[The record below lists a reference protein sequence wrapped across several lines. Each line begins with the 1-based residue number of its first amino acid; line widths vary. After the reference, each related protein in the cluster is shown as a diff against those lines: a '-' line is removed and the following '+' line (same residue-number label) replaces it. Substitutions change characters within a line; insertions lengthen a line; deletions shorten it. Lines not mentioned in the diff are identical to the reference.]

1 MDLNFKRQIEERME
15 EIPAPLAEAIRQS
28 GWENIVFDIG
38 RKYSL
43 HVDDIGNIQNELILV
58 LVGIT
63 HPDEFRSI
71 LLKELRIPEDKVD
84 LIIDEINVKL
94 NEKIKNTLKQTL
106 KEVESEEK
114 PEIKTETDI
123 HSSERNVLKNAGIKL
138 GDEPD
143 EDQKVESS
151 QNKVDNKEVSIKVAP
166 LPDFSFEPK
175 QESVSVSPVP
185 DISAKLQ
192 NPQVFKGKSTSYL
205 DPYREP
211 VE

>member
-1 MDLNFKRQIEERME
+1 MSENNTEQLIKDHLKTL
-15 EIPAPLAEAIRQS
+15 PKPVKDAIASFDWTR
-28 GWENIVFDIG
+28 EVFSIG
-38 RKYSL
+38 QKKSL
-43 HVDDIGNIQNELILV
+43 HVDAIGEIQTEVMLVVLGLISPKEFYDQMVSRIGIKDELALEIA
-58 LVGIT
+58 
-63 HPDEFRSI
+63 DE
-71 LLKELRIPEDKVD
+71 V
-84 LIIDEINVKL
+84 
-94 NEKIKNTLKQTL
+94 NEKVFVRIRNFMKNYYAEQEKKD
-106 KEVESEEK
+106 KEIV
-114 PEIKTETDI
+114 
-123 HSSERNVLKNAGIKL
+123 SSERNVLKNAGIKL

-211 VE
+211 IE

>member
-1 MDLNFKRQIEERME
+1 MNENNTEQLIEEHLKTL
-15 EIPAPLAEAIRQS
+15 PKPVKDAIGSFDWAR
-28 GWENIVFDIG
+28 EVFDIG
-38 RKYSL
+38 QKKHL
-43 HVDDIGNIQNELILV
+43 HVNDIGEIQTEVMLVVLGLISPKDFYDQMVSRIGVKEDLA
-58 LVGIT
+58 LEIA
-63 HPDEFRSI
+63 DE
-71 LLKELRIPEDKVD
+71 V
-84 LIIDEINVKL
+84 
-94 NEKIKNTLKQTL
+94 NEKVFVRIRNFMKNYYAEQEKKD
-106 KEVESEEK
+106 KEIV
-114 PEIKTETDI
+114 
-123 HSSERNVLKNAGIKL
+123 SSERNVLKNAGIKL

-151 QNKVDNKEVSIKVAP
+151 QNKVDNKEVPIKVAP